1 MHCPYCGGL
10 NQERAA
16 FCVNCGRDLTRQVP
30 NNLQRQQ
37 ATQIPARPGTT
48 PQNRP
53 TNAQYQPQ
61 SRVPTQPFA
70 PRQQV
75 QPQQGYAP
83 ASRPAVQTPTAP
95 RQTAQPQQTQ
105 TTAQVSRRQ
114 TTRSSQPAPVQSAPE
129 PPAPFPPHTIAQFEA
144 LLAAGNQA
152 YSVIESDVGDG
163 KKQIVRIVYPRCT
176 GWQQAATLLKALRE
190 QQDAKCET
198 ILIQG
203 VLPRQAGAG
212 SFTQGQLQFDRNA
225 RLGGQVS
232 NRYIVETSDG
242 FASDAVR
249 FVLNG

>member
-1 MHCPYCGGL
+1 MRCPYCGGL

-16 FCVNCGRDLTRQVP
+16 FCVNCGRDLTRPVP

-37 ATQIPARPGTT
+37 AAQIPARPGTA
-48 PQNRP
+48 PQSRP
-53 TNAQYQPQ
+53 TNAPNQPQ
-61 SRVPTQPFA
+61 SRVPTQQFA
-70 PRQQV
+70 PHQQA

-83 ASRPAVQTPTAP
+83 TSRPAAQTPTAP
-95 RQTAQPQQTQ
+95 RQAAHPQTAAP
-105 TTAQVSRRQ
+105 VNRRQ
-114 TTRSSQPAPVQSAPE
+114 AARSTQPEPVPAAPE
-129 PPAPFPPHTIAQFEA
+129 PPAPFPPHTVAQFEA

-152 YSVIESDVGDG
+152 YTVIESNMGDG

-190 QQDAKCET
+190 QQNAKCET

-203 VLPRQAGAG
+203 VLPQQAGAG

>member
-1 MHCPYCGGL
+1 MRCPYCGGL

-16 FCVNCGRDLTRQVP
+16 FCVNCGRNLTRQVP

-37 ATQIPARPGTT
+37 AAQIPARPGTM
-48 PQNRP
+48 PQNRT
-53 TNAQYQPQ
+53 TNTQYQPQ

-75 QPQQGYAP
+75 QPQQSYAP
-83 ASRPAVQTPTAP
+83 APRPAAQAPTAP
-95 RQTAQPQQTQ
+95 RQAAQPQQTQ
-105 TTAQVSRRQ
+105 TAAPVNRRQ
-114 TTRSSQPAPVQSAPE
+114 AARPSQPAPVPPAPE
-129 PPAPFPPHTIAQFEA
+129 PPAPFPPQTIAQFEA
-144 LLAAGNQA
+144 ILAAGNQA
-152 YSVIESDVGDG
+152 YTVIENNVGDG

-190 QQDAKCET
+190 QQNAKCET

-203 VLPRQAGAG
+203 VLPQQAGAS

>member
-1 MHCPYCGGL
+1 MRCPYCGGL

-16 FCVNCGRDLTRQVP
+16 FCVNCGRDLTRSVP

-37 ATQIPARPGTT
+37 TAQFPARPGTM

-61 SRVPTQPFA
+61 SRVPTQLA

-75 QPQQGYAP
+75 QLQQGYAP
-83 ASRPAVQTPTAP
+83 HPAAQTPTP
-95 RQTAQPQQTQ
+95 RQATQPQQTQ
-105 TTAQVSRRQ
+105 TSAQVSRRQ
-114 TTRSSQPAPVQSAPE
+114 TAGSSQPAPVQSAPE
-129 PPAPFPPHTIAQFEA
+129 PPTPFPPHTIAQFEA
-144 LLAAGNQA
+144 LLAEGNQA
-152 YSVIESDVGDG
+152 YTVIESNVGNG
-163 KKQIVRIVYPRCT
+163 KKQIVRIAYPRCT

-190 QQDAKCET
+190 QQNAKCET

-203 VLPRQAGAG
+203 VLPQQAGAS